1 MEDLKRK
8 LKKELDVF
16 YAAVNAMLKTSN
28 DERIK
33 ILIDPGHAKTRPGAN
48 THDKR
53 KYEHDYTPHMAHAIK
68 IGLEDSGHFTVDVYD
83 PEIDDLA
90 GIGAKA
96 KGYDLFLSIH
106 LNAYDRDYEDEYTC
120 VCVHKDVGKQD
131 SYRFASGLA
140 REIANAID
148 NPLFRPSA
156 VNPGVYPLNLSV
168 LRAAEIG
175 CDGPC
180 VLSESFFIDAHDAT
194 SETYERCIEAAK
206 AHVKYIAR
214 YFGVNG

>member
-8 LKKELDVF
+8 LKNELDVF
-16 YAAVNAMLKTSN
+16 YASMCTLLNSN
-28 DERIK
+28 VEKRFK
-33 ILIDPGHAKTRPGAN
+33 ILIDPGHAKTRPGAS

-53 KYEHDYTPHMAHAIK
+53 KYEHDYTPHMAHAVK
-68 IGLEDSGHFTVDVYD
+68 IALEDSGHFTVDVYD
-83 PEIDDLA
+83 PEIDDLT

-120 VCVHKDVGKQD
+120 VCVHKGVGKEA
-131 SYRFASGLA
+131 SYTFASTLA
-140 REIANAID
+140 KEVAEAID
-148 NPLFRPSA
+148 NPLFRPHA

-194 SETYERCIEAAK
+194 TETYERCITAARAHAK
-206 AHVKYIAR
+206 AIAK
-214 YFGVNG
+214 YFGV